1 LYKGSPDGLTMQKLK
16 RSGSLKV
23 HVHITLKK
31 GVLDPQGKAIAN
43 ALISQGF
50 SGINDV
56 RQGKFLELNLDE
68 MEVQAAHDL
77 VDKMCTKLLANVV
90 IEDYRIDL
98 DI

>member
-1 LYKGSPDGLTMQKLK
+1 MILEEFIKKSPKAELHLHIEGTLEPELMFSLAK
-16 RSGSLKV
+16 RNNIK
-23 HVHITLKK
+23 IPFK
-31 GVLDPQGKAIAN
+31 N
-43 ALISQGF
+43 
-50 SGINDV
+50 INDV

>member
-1 LYKGSPDGLTMQKLK
+1 MKIYVKIMPKE
-16 RSGSLKV
+16 
-23 HVHITLKK
+23 

-77 VDKMCTKLLANVV
+77 VDKMCTKLLAIVV
-90 IEDYRIDL
+90 IEDYRIDVEV
-98 DI
+98 